1 MSNKPQSAASHA
13 AWQPL
18 FHFFASPVTLLA
30 SLHLTWVAIRN
41 PSAMHVGNAVLMWA
55 VAMGVFVSRVMTL
68 RVQDRVIRLEMRL
81 RLKEL
86 LPPAMHPR
94 ILELAPRH
102 MVALR
107 FASDAELPAL
117 VDRVLKGELTTQ
129 KEIKGA
135 IKDWQA
141 DYFRA

>member
-1 MSNKPQSAASHA
+1 MPNKTQSAASHA

-30 SLHLTWVAIRN
+30 AFHLTWVAIRN
-41 PSAMHVGNAVLMWA
+41 PSAMNVGNALLLWA
-55 VAMGVFVSRVMTL
+55 VAMGILASRIMAL

-129 KEIKGA
+129 KQIKGA